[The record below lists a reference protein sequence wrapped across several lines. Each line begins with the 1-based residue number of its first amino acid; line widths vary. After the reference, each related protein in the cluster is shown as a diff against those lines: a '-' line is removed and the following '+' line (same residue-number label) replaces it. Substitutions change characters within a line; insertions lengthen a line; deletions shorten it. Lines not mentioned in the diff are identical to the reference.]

1 MAIDPLSSHTSAVLT
16 GDSVIGTSGAE
27 TIIYALVVMGGSATT
42 LCAIHEGTTNSGTK
56 RCNSIAPIN
65 DSHAIY
71 FGPQGLYFPSGA
83 FLDITTTGGTV
94 TVVYNQ

>member
-1 MAIDPLSSHTSAVLT
+1 MALDSLSVHTSAVLT
-16 GDSVIGTSGAE
+16 ADGVIGTSGAE

-42 LCAIHEGTTNSGTK
+42 LCAIHEGTSSSGTK
-56 RCNSIAPIN
+56 RSNSIAPVN

-71 FGPQGLYFPSGA
+71 FGPQGIYFPSGA
-83 FLDITTTGGTV
+83 YLDITTTGGTV